1 MSYSKIQ
8 LPLLKEELFSQSF
21 EMAYEEFLKNYP
33 DKQDL
38 INNNKTVIFNEC
50 RKKIKNEEIDGKN
63 PVEIQARILE
73 ILKQTLYSCA
83 SIPLSFIGDS
93 DLLEADVV
101 NEQTGEVTDLNRVAR
116 NIFRYI
122 ERGTEVDAS
131 REDIKKGLALLEKAL
146 GEKRDPKL
154 TCALREEFQNILN
167 TIASRLENQSSNEGE
182 GSEKTLTKDDEKQYE
197 ILISNL
203 LAAYT
208 FLDPHEDALKIL
220 SVPQKIDGQG
230 WCTIEYQIIPLD
242 LSPQSGLMSKL
253 LRPEDRI
260 YAYGLT
266 PTKEQSQAQS
276 HLLLMGTIY
285 PTGQGSQLSN
295 LHKFDPRHSVGEA
308 YDWGLVESWIT
319 EQKNKVK
326 VTGHSQGG
334 SSAMFVAASYPE
346 HVSQADCLNPPA
358 LCTATINRLN
368 PKWLKIPKEKR
379 PQINV
384 YTQAGDPAYPL
395 ENGFFEGTRIFRII
409 SGVDRCS
416 TLNPWLPRFFQKT
429 LETHL
434 HHFAGRESSLIL
446 ELDAEQEGFT
456 HWREFFGDMKAA
468 VSWTLFPFLYSDL
481 ILGFALRNAKI
492 WCLEN
497 LPQVLTMPAAV
508 VGYIPYYAVKYAL
521 ILATNIVQ
529 ATLVV
534 TALLLTAIGSG
545 IKIGLSAAFGFSYKP
560 QLDLDQEEIIS
571 SPSM

>member
-1 MSYSKIQ
+1 MSNSKIQ
-8 LPLLKEELFSQSF
+8 LPLSKEALFSQSF
-21 EMAYEEFLKNYP
+21 EPAYELFIEQNAR
-33 DKQDL
+33 KQDL
-38 INNNKTVIFNEC
+38 KNNKTVIFNEC
-50 RKKIKNEEIDGKN
+50 RKKIKNEEIDDDIEAK
-63 PVEIQARILE
+63 ISK

-83 SIPLSFIGDS
+83 SIPETFIGDS
-93 DLLEADVV
+93 DLLEPDVV

-131 REDIKKGLALLEKAL
+131 RDDIKKGLALLEKAL

-154 TCALREEFQNILN
+154 TCALREEFQKILN
-167 TIASRLENQSSNEGE
+167 TIALRLQNQSPNM
-182 GSEKTLTKDDEKQYE
+182 DDEKQYE

-208 FLDPHEDALKIL
+208 FFDPHEDTTKIL

-230 WCTIEYQIIPLD
+230 WCTIDYQINPLD
-242 LSPQSGLMSKL
+242 LSPQTGLMSKL

-266 PTKEQSQAQS
+266 PREKDSPAQS

-308 YDWGLVESWIT
+308 YDWVLVESWIKN
-319 EQKNKVK
+319 QRNKVK

-334 SSAMFVAASYPE
+334 SSAMFVAASYPS

-358 LCTATINRLN
+358 LCTATINHLN
-368 PKWLKIPKEKR
+368 PRWLKIPKEKR

-384 YTQAGDPAYPL
+384 YTQAGDPVYPL

-416 TLNPWLPRFFQKT
+416 TLNPWIPRFFQKT

-434 HHFAGRESSLIL
+434 HHFAGRESSIIL

-456 HWREFFGDMKAA
+456 HWREFYGDIKAA
-468 VSWTLFPFLYSDL
+468 VSWTLYPFLYSEL
-481 ILGFALRNAKI
+481 IMGFALRNLKM

-497 LPQVLTMPAAV
+497 LPQVLTTSAAV
-508 VGYIPYYAVKYAL
+508 LGFIPYYALNYAL
-521 ILATNIVQ
+521 SLTTNIVK
-529 ATLVV
+529 ATLLV
-534 TALLLTAIGSG
+534 TALLLTAMGSG
-545 IKIGLSAAFGFSYKP
+545 IKIGLSAAFGVSYKP
-560 QLDLDQEEIIS
+560 QIDVEQEETNP
-571 SPSM
+571 SPFFAPI

>member
-8 LPLLKEELFSQSF
+8 LPLSKEELFSHFF
-21 EMAYEEFLKNYP
+21 EFAYETFLENNTH
-33 DKQDL
+33 KQGV
-38 INNNKTVIFNEC
+38 INNNKTVILNEC
-50 RKKIKNEEIDGKN
+50 RKKIKNEEINGDS
-63 PVEIQARILE
+63 QAKIFE

-83 SIPLSFIGDS
+83 SIPGSFIDNGDS
-93 DLLEADVV
+93 LEPDVV

-131 REDIKKGLALLEKAL
+131 RDDIKKGLVLVEKAL

-154 TCALREEFQNILN
+154 TCALREEFQKILN
-167 TIASRLENQSSNEGE
+167 TIALQLKNQSSNKEEGA
-182 GSEKTLTKDDEKQYE
+182 EKSLTMDDEKQYE

-208 FLDPHEDALKIL
+208 FLDPHEDATKIL

-230 WCTIEYQIIPLD
+230 WCTIEYQINPLD
-242 LSPQSGLMSKL
+242 LSPQTGLMSKL

-266 PTKEQSQAQS
+266 PTKKDSPAQS

-308 YDWGLVESWIT
+308 YDWVLVEIWIKK
-319 EQKNKVK
+319 QRNKVK

-334 SSAMFVAASYPE
+334 SSAMFVAASYPR

-358 LCTATINRLN
+358 LCTATINHLN
-368 PKWLKIPKEKR
+368 LSWLKIPKEQR

-384 YTQAGDPAYPL
+384 YTQAGDPVYPL

-416 TLNPWLPRFFQKT
+416 TLNPWIPRFFQKT

-434 HHFAGRESSLIL
+434 HHFAGRESSIIL

-456 HWREFFGDMKAA
+456 HWREFYGDIKAA
-468 VSWTLFPFLYSDL
+468 VSWTLYPFLYSEL
-481 ILGFALRNAKI
+481 IMGFALRNLKM

-497 LPQVLTMPAAV
+497 LPQVLTTPAV
-508 VGYIPYYAVKYAL
+508 VLGFIPYYALNYTL
-521 ILATNIVQ
+521 SLTTNIVK
-529 ATLVV
+529 ATLLV
-534 TALLLTAIGSG
+534 TALLLTAMGSG
-545 IKIGLSAAFGFSYKP
+545 IKIGLSAAFGVSYKP
-560 QLDLDQEEIIS
+560 QIDVEQEEINPS
-571 SPSM
+571 SFFAPI